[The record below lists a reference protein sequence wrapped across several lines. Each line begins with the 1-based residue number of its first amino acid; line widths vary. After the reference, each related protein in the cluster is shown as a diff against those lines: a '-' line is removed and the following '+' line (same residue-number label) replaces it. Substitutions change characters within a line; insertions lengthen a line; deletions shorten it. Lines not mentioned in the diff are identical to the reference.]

1 MGWRSADHRLQNTNS
16 AGTTHC
22 NMRYDFIVIG
32 AGIAGASLAYE
43 LARRARVCLIEG
55 ESRPGYHATGRSAAL
70 FAPSYGAREIRALTR
85 ASRAFF
91 DQPPAGFC
99 QQPLLLP
106 RGCLYVA
113 RPDQRERL
121 ANMVREI
128 RASGGSV
135 ATIDANAA
143 RMCVP
148 LLRPGYVAEAALDTD
163 AMDIDVDA
171 LHQGYL
177 RGARAAGAMIV
188 SNCLVTKIQQRGG
201 TWSIDLPDGAAT
213 APTLVNA
220 AGAWADEIAALC
232 GGRPVGLRALRRTA
246 VLVDAP
252 GDVDIKSWPAV
263 IDADEQFYFKPEAGK
278 LLLSPADETLT
289 PPCDAQPDELDVA
302 IAVDRVQASL
312 AIDVRRVSH
321 RWAGLRT
328 FAPDRVPVVG
338 YDPHVPGLFWC
349 AGQGGYGIQTAPAL
363 ARTAAALAQRNPL
376 PQDVADQ
383 GLIVDNMSP
392 RRFRDLMVDNGMND
406 ADGRVSHKT

>member
-1 MGWRSADHRLQNTNS
+1 
-16 AGTTHC
+16 
-22 NMRYDFIVIG
+22 MRYDFIIIG
-32 AGIAGASLAYE
+32 AGIAGASFAYE

-55 ESRPGYHATGRSAAL
+55 EARPGYHATGRSAAL
-70 FAPSYGAREIRALTR
+70 FAPSYGGREIRALTR

-99 QQPLLLP
+99 EQPLLRP

-113 RPDQRERL
+113 RMEQRERL
-121 ANMVREI
+121 ANRVGEI

-143 RMCVP
+143 LTRVP
-148 LLRPGYVAEAALDTD
+148 LLRPGYIAAAALDAD

-177 RGARAAGAMIV
+177 RGARAAGVNIV
-188 SNCLVTKIQQRGG
+188 TNCLVTRIQRSDGA
-201 TWSIDLPDGAAT
+201 WSLDLPEGAAT
-213 APTLVNA
+213 AATLINA
-220 AGAWADEIAALC
+220 AGAWSDEIAVLC
-232 GGRPVGLRALRRTA
+232 GSVPVGLRALRRTA

-252 GDVDIKSWPAV
+252 VDVDIRSWPAV
-263 IDADEQFYFKPEAGK
+263 IDADEQFYFKPDAGK
-278 LLLSPADETLT
+278 LLLSPADEWPM

-302 IAVDRVQASL
+302 MAVDRVQASL
-312 AIDVRRVSH
+312 DIEIRRVSH

-338 YDPHVPGLFWC
+338 YDPDVPGLFWC

-363 ARTAAALAQRNPL
+363 ARTAAALAQRDPL
-376 PQDVADQ
+376 PQDVGDQ
-383 GLIVDNMSP
+383 GLVVEDLSP
-392 RRFRDLMVDNGMND
+392 RRFKQGKIDSSNRDP
-406 ADGRVSHKT
+406 R

>member
-1 MGWRSADHRLQNTNS
+1 
-16 AGTTHC
+16 
-22 NMRYDFIVIG
+22 MRYDFIVIG

-70 FAPSYGAREIRALTR
+70 FAPSYGGREIRALTR

-99 QQPLLLP
+99 EQPLLLP

-113 RPDQRERL
+113 RKEQRERL
-121 ANMVREI
+121 ADMVREI

-135 ATIDANAA
+135 ATIDATAA
-143 RMCVP
+143 HSYVP
-148 LLRPGYVAEAALDTD
+148 LLKPGYVAAAAFDAD
-163 AMDIDVDA
+163 AMDIDVDT

-177 RGARAAGAMIV
+177 RGARAAGVNIV
-188 SNCLVTKIQQRGG
+188 NNCLVTKIQRNDGA
-201 TWSIDLPDGAAT
+201 WSVDLPEGSASAAT
-213 APTLVNA
+213 LINA
-220 AGAWADEIAALC
+220 AGAWSDEIAALC
-232 GGRPVGLRALRRTA
+232 GSRPVGLRALRRTA

-252 GDVDIKSWPAV
+252 GDVDIRSWPAV
-263 IDADEQFYFKPEAGK
+263 IDADEQFYFKPDAGK
-278 LLLSPADETLT
+278 LLLSPADESPT

-312 AIDVRRVSH
+312 GIEIRRVGH

-338 YDPHVPGLFWC
+338 YDPDVPGLFWC

-376 PQDVADQ
+376 PQDVVDQ
-383 GLIVDNMSP
+383 GLVVEDISP
-392 RRFRDLMVDNGMND
+392 RRFKD
-406 ADGRVSHKT
+406 ARVG

>member
-1 MGWRSADHRLQNTNS
+1 MPLRSAENSLQNTTS
-16 AGTTHC
+16 EGTTRCH
-22 NMRYDFIVIG
+22 MRYDFIVIG

-70 FAPSYGAREIRALTR
+70 FAPSYGGREIRALTR

-99 QQPLLLP
+99 EQPLLLP

-113 RPDQRERL
+113 RKEQRERL
-121 ANMVREI
+121 ADMVREI

-135 ATIDANAA
+135 ATIDATAA
-143 RMCVP
+143 HSYVP
-148 LLRPGYVAEAALDTD
+148 LLKPGYVAAAAFDAD
-163 AMDIDVDA
+163 AMDIDVDT

-177 RGARAAGAMIV
+177 RGARAAGVNIV
-188 SNCLVTKIQQRGG
+188 NNCLVTKIQRNDGA
-201 TWSIDLPDGAAT
+201 WSVDLPEGSASAAT
-213 APTLVNA
+213 LINA
-220 AGAWADEIAALC
+220 AGAWSDEIAALC
-232 GGRPVGLRALRRTA
+232 GSRPVGLRALRRTA

-252 GDVDIKSWPAV
+252 GDVDIRSWPAV
-263 IDADEQFYFKPEAGK
+263 IDADEQFYFKPDAGK
-278 LLLSPADETLT
+278 LLLSPADESPT

-312 AIDVRRVSH
+312 GIEIRRVGH

-338 YDPHVPGLFWC
+338 YDPDVPGLFWC

-376 PQDVADQ
+376 PQDVVDQ
-383 GLIVDNMSP
+383 GLVVEDISP
-392 RRFRDLMVDNGMND
+392 RRFKD
-406 ADGRVSHKT
+406 ARVG

>member
-1 MGWRSADHRLQNTNS
+1 MARRSAENRLQTTKS
-16 AGTTHC
+16 EGTTRS

-70 FAPSYGAREIRALTR
+70 FAPSYGGREIRALTR

-91 DQPPAGFC
+91 DHPPTGFC
-99 QQPLLLP
+99 EQPLLLP

-113 RPDQRERL
+113 RAEQRGRL
-121 ANMVREI
+121 AEMVREI

-143 RMCVP
+143 LACVP
-148 LLRPGYVAEAALDTD
+148 LLKPGYVAAAALDSD
-163 AMDIDVDA
+163 AMDIDVDT

-177 RGARAAGAMIV
+177 RGARAAGVRIV
-188 SNCLVTKIQQRGG
+188 NNCLVTKIQRSAGA
-201 TWSIDLPDGAAT
+201 WSIDLPEGSASAAT
-213 APTLVNA
+213 LINA
-220 AGAWADEIAALC
+220 AGAWSDEVAALC
-232 GGRPVGLRALRRTA
+232 GSRPVGLRALRRTA

-252 GDVDIKSWPAV
+252 GDVDIRSWPAV
-263 IDADEQFYFKPEAGK
+263 IDVDEQFYFKPDAGK
-278 LLLSPADETLT
+278 LLLSPADESPT

-312 AIDVRRVSH
+312 GIEIRRVGH

-328 FAPDRVPVVG
+328 FAPDRIPVVG
-338 YDPHVPGLFWC
+338 YDPDVPGLFWC

-376 PQDVADQ
+376 PQDVIDQ
-383 GLIVDNMSP
+383 GLIVEDLSP
-392 RRFRDLMVDNGMND
+392 RRFKDAKVDYNAKHG
-406 ADGRVSHKT
+406 DGRVSPGT